1 MREEKKKEEKKDDPS
16 SLPEVRLH
24 AAVAQVA
31 ALGAGLASGD
41 AAVAAI
47 HLADRHRGVT

>member
-31 ALGAGLASGD
+31 ALGAGLAPGD